1 MLTCARGQVLAL
13 GNFLDCLMT
22 LNDDAADTIDRKV
35 NSKAYTDGAATNNNN
50 ISLHEL
56 RVDQAHG

>member
-1 MLTCARGQVLAL
+1 
-13 GNFLDCLMT
+13 MT
-22 LNDDAADTIDRKV
+22 LNDDAGDTIDRKV

-56 RVDQAHG
+56 RIDQAHGKELASFLHRETDLS

>member
-1 MLTCARGQVLAL
+1 
-13 GNFLDCLMT
+13 MT
-22 LNDDAADTIDRKV
+22 RNDDAADTIDRKV
-35 NSKAYTDGAATNNNN
+35 NSKADAYGAATNNNN